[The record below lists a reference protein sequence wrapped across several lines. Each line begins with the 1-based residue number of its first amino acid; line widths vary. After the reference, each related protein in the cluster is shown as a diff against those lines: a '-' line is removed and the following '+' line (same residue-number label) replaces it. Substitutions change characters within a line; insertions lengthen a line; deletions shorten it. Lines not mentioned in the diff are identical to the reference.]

1 MWTPALGRLRIYNH
15 MYKFIRSIEIANIV
29 YFIIQVVLI
38 FVGNKYPY
46 YGIPNIIL
54 RLFLLGCVLEII
66 FFIFS
71 IIFSFLEYKNKIKEY
86 AIPLIVL
93 NVIIGIVNF
102 LCFLGLMPV

>member
-1 MWTPALGRLRIYNH
+1 
-15 MYKFIRSIEIANIV
+15 MYKFIRCIEIANIV

-38 FVGNKYPY
+38 FVGIPY